1 MENVTWLEFFFLFPL
16 LFFSFRFFCLFVLVI
31 VYGEIFLFIG
41 HPKSVVITLLTCC
54 SGFSRTAR
62 RYFKFISIFI
72 IFLI

>member
-16 LFFSFRFFCLFVLVI
+16 LFFSLRFFCLFVLVI
-31 VYGEIFLFIG
+31 VGGEIFLFIG
-41 HPKSVVITLLTCC
+41 YPKSVVVTLLTCC

-72 IFLI
+72 FLI